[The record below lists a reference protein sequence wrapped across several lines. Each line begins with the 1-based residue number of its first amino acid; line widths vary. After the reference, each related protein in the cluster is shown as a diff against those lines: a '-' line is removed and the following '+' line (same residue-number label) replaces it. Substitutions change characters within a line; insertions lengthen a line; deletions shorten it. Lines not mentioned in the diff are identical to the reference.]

1 MRQTRLLV
9 ALVILAVWGLMT
21 HGTYAGTGD
30 EPHYLMI
37 AHSLAFDGDLDLT
50 NDYRDA
56 TLIGGGALRPERHAI
71 PRDGRLRPVHDIG
84 MPLLFVP
91 VVRAAYPAARVLAE
105 HLPASLLRAARLN
118 ASLLLRHQISLVMA
132 LLTAILARE
141 LLLVL
146 RAIGGR
152 HPSGWALLFA
162 LSPPVLSHAFLFF
175 TEIPTALGAF
185 IVFRRLTV
193 APMSGSR
200 AAIACGLL
208 AGFLWLI
215 HVRNVGLVAG
225 LVLVAAMAL
234 RERRISGRMFGAFLA
249 GVLAMLAL
257 RTLVTYVLWG
267 TLVTTPHAAI
277 GTANSATAAARET
290 IVRATGLLF
299 DREYGLLAYAPIYVL
314 ACPGLVLLWRHAR
327 SVTAAAATVIAC
339 YLLPILLPAINVHGW
354 TGGWTPAARFLVP
367 IVPLLWLGI
376 FALATRAN
384 AIGRA
389 LVAALVVMQI
399 AIDAYVWQ
407 FPKTLWSDGDGV
419 SSVPWTAW
427 LPSWTDADPW
437 LSFALGVCVM
447 LALCAFADRL
457 ARPAARSGLKP

>member
-1 MRQTRLLV
+1 MRQARLLV

-56 TLIGGGALRPERHAI
+56 TLIGGGALLPERHAI

-91 VVRAAYPAARVLAE
+91 VVRVAYPVARVLADR
-105 HLPASLLRAARLN
+105 LPASLLRAARLN

-132 LLTAILARE
+132 LLTALLARE

-146 RAIGGR
+146 TALGGR
-152 HPSGWALLFA
+152 HPFVWALLFA

-193 APMSGSR
+193 APVAGWR
-200 AAIACGLL
+200 AAVACGIL

-215 HVRNVGLVAG
+215 HVRNIGLVAG
-225 LVLVAAMAL
+225 LVLVAAMAV
-234 RERRISGRMFGAFLA
+234 RERRISRTMFGAFVA
-249 GVLAMLAL
+249 GVLAMLAA
-257 RTLVTYVLWG
+257 RTLVTYVIWG

-277 GTANSATAAARET
+277 GGANGITAVARET
-290 IVRATGLLF
+290 VVRATGLLF

-314 ACPGLVLLWRHAR
+314 ACPGLVVLWRSAR
-327 SVTAAAATVIAC
+327 GITAAAVTLIAC
-339 YLLPILLPAINVHGW
+339 YLLPILLPMINVHGW

-367 IVPLLWLGI
+367 IVPLLWLGV
-376 FALATRAN
+376 FALATRATS
-384 AIGRA
+384 IGRLLA
-389 LVAALVVMQI
+389 TALVVMQI

-407 FPKTLWSDGDGV
+407 FPKTLWNDGDGV
-419 SSVPWTAW
+419 SSVPWTTW

-437 LSFALGVCVM
+437 FSFALGVGVM
-447 LALCAFADRL
+447 LALCAIADRL
-457 ARPAARSGLKP
+457 ARPARSSAPA

>member
-1 MRQTRLLV
+1 MRQTRLLA

-50 NDYRDA
+50 NDYREA
-56 TLIGGGALRPERHAI
+56 TLIGGGALQPEHHAI
-71 PRDGRLRPVHDIG
+71 PHDGRLRPVHDIG

-91 VVRAAYPAARVLAE
+91 VLRVAYPVARVLADR
-105 HLPASLLRAARLN
+105 LPASVLRAARLN

-132 LLTAILARE
+132 LLTALLARE

-146 RAIGGR
+146 TTIGGK
-152 HPSGWALLFA
+152 HPFGWALLFA
-162 LSPPVLSHAFLFF
+162 LCPPILSHAYLFF

-185 IVFRRLTV
+185 IVLRRLTV
-193 APMSGSR
+193 TPIAGWR
-200 AAIACGLL
+200 AAVACGVVT
-208 AGFLWLI
+208 GFLWLI
-215 HVRNVGLVAG
+215 HVRNVGLVGG
-225 LVLVAAMAL
+225 LVLVAAMAV
-234 RERRISGRMFGAFLA
+234 RERRISVQVFGAFIA
-249 GVLAMLAL
+249 GVLAMLAA
-257 RTLVTYVLWG
+257 RTLVTYVVWSR
-267 TLVTTPHAAI
+267 LVTTPHAAI
-277 GTANSATAAARET
+277 GGAGSVAAVVREMS
-290 IVRATGLLF
+290 VRATGLLF

-314 ACPGLVLLWRHAR
+314 AGPGLIVLWRSAR
-327 SVTAAAATVIAC
+327 GLAAAAATVIAC
-339 YLLPILLPAINVHGW
+339 YLLPILLPMINVHGW
-354 TGGWTPAARFLVP
+354 TGGWAPAARFLVP
-367 IVPLLWLGI
+367 IAPLFWLGV
-376 FALATRAN
+376 FAVASRAN
-384 AIGRA
+384 AIGRPLVTA
-389 LVAALVVMQI
+389 LVAAQI